1 MTSALT
7 GGTVLTSL
15 SPPRVLQGDVVFE
28 GSTIVDVGEAPPD
41 ANRRD
46 CSGCLIV
53 PGNVCAHMHLYS
65 ALARGMPFSLDP
77 PTNFVQ
83 ILQRVWW
90 RLDRALD
97 LDTIRVSALL
107 GGMEALLSG
116 TTTLID
122 HHASPNAIDGS
133 LDVIADTLEELGIR
147 SVLCYEV
154 TNRDGPERADAGL
167 DENRR
172 FLKAASGRTLTR
184 GMVGAHASFTL
195 SEETLGACVE
205 IGDEAGAGLHIH
217 VAEDQADQVDSE
229 ARFGRRVVDR
239 LAGARALTDATL
251 LAHCVH
257 LNDAEMETVRG
268 SGATVAHNPRS
279 NMNNGVGR
287 APIRGLGGR
296 VALGTDGIGS
306 DMFAESQAGFWRLR
320 EDDLAAGP
328 DWCLKRL
335 IEGARF
341 IRPLFGGQPFGRLE
355 AEAPAD
361 LVVLDYRSPTPLE
374 SENVAGHWAFG
385 LSSKDVRDVMVGG
398 ELVVADRRLTRVDQ
412 DKIPELAAKAAER
425 LWSRLEDIGPH
436 PFEPAGAA

>member
-15 SPPRVLQGDVVFE
+15 SPPRIVEGDVVFQ
-28 GSTIVDVGEAPPD
+28 GSTIVDVGQAPPE

-46 CSGCLIV
+46 CSGCLII

-65 ALARGMPFSLDP
+65 ALARGMPFALEP

-83 ILQRVWW
+83 ILQRIWW

-97 LDTIRVSALL
+97 LDLVRISTLL

-116 TTTLID
+116 TTTLVD

-133 LDVIADTLEELGIR
+133 LDVMADALEELGIR
-147 SVLCYEV
+147 SVLCYEA
-154 TNRDGPERADAGL
+154 TDRDGPERAAAGL
-167 DENRR
+167 EENRR
-172 FLKAASGRTLTR
+172 FLKETSGRTLTR

-195 SEETLGACVE
+195 SEDTLARCVE
-205 IGDEAGAGLHIH
+205 IGREATAGLHIH
-217 VAEDQADQVDSE
+217 VAEDRADEADSE
-229 ARFGRRVVDR
+229 ARFGKRVVDR
-239 LAGARALTDATL
+239 LAGAGALSEGTL

-257 LNDAEMETVRG
+257 LNGAEMDTVRR

-287 APIRGLGGR
+287 APIRRLGGR

-320 EDDLAAGP
+320 EEDLSAGA
-328 DWCLKRL
+328 DWCLKRMV
-335 IEGARF
+335 EGARF
-341 IRPLFGGQPFGRLE
+341 IRPLFGGVAFGRLE
-355 AEAPAD
+355 PEAPAD
-361 LVVLDYRSPTPLE
+361 LVVLDYQTPTPLT

-385 LSSKDVRDVMVGG
+385 LGSKHVRDVMVGG

-412 DKIPELAAKAAER
+412 DKIPELAVKAAER
-425 LWSRLEDIGPH
+425 LWSRLEDIGAH